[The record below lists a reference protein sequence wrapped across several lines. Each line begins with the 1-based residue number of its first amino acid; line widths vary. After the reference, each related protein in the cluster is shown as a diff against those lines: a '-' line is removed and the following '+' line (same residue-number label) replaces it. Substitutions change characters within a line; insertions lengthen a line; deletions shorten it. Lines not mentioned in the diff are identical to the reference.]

1 MKNSSPD
8 LKKNGYVKKSMNGTS
23 AEDTK
28 TGTETEQNETASP
41 EPAKAAPEAAQ
52 LEEAKKQVEN
62 YKDMLLRKAAEFEN
76 YKRRTENEMASA
88 FKYAG
93 EDILGELLPV
103 MDDFE
108 RSLHSKLMG
117 QVDLVRYGFD
127 NVRDQGS
134 FTLTSGILARFPAP
148 GSAAFSLVN
157 SALEG
162 FVRAAALEA
171 PRGIRINVVS
181 PPWATETLEAQGR
194 DPSPGLPAAD
204 IAALYV
210 QSVTGALTGAVIEAP
225 RPGV

>member
-1 MKNSSPD
+1 MRVLVVGAS
-8 LKKNGYVKKSMNGTS
+8 GTLGRPIVQALS
-23 AEDTK
+23 LFDDVVA
-28 TGTETEQNETASP
+28 ASRKGAHTVDIDDP
-41 EPAKAAPEAAQ
+41 QSIKA
-52 LEEAKKQVEN
+52 L
-62 YKDMLLRKAAEFEN
+62 
-76 YKRRTENEMASA
+76 
-88 FKYAG
+88 YAG
-93 EDILGELLPV
+93 LGTVDAVVCAAGSGALGPLAELT
-103 MDDFE
+103 DADFE

-134 FTLTSGILARFPAP
+134 FTLTSGILARFPSP
-148 GSAAFSLVN
+148 GSAAISLVN

-171 PRGIRINVVS
+171 PRGIRVNVVS
-181 PPWATETLEAQGR
+181 PPWATESLQAQGL

-210 QSVTGALTGAVIEAP
+210 QSVAGNLTGAVIEAP

>member
-1 MKNSSPD
+1 MRVLVVGATGTLGRPIVQALSLVDDVIGASR
-8 LKKNGYVKKSMNGTS
+8 NGTRRVDIDDPQS
-23 AEDTK
+23 I
-28 TGTETEQNETASP
+28 
-41 EPAKAAPEAAQ
+41 KAM
-52 LEEAKKQVEN
+52 
-62 YKDMLLRKAAEFEN
+62 Y
-76 YKRRTENEMASA
+76 
-88 FKYAG
+88 G
-93 EDILGELLPV
+93 ELGEVDAVICAAGGGAWGPLAELTD
-103 MDDFE
+103 DDFE
-108 RSLHSKLMG
+108 RSLHGKLMG

-181 PPWATETLEAQGR
+181 PPWATETLEAQGK

-210 QSVTGALTGAVIEAP
+210 QSVTGTLTGAVIEAP

>member
-1 MKNSSPD
+1 M
-8 LKKNGYVKKSMNGTS
+8 Y
-23 AEDTK
+23 AE
-28 TGTETEQNETASP
+28 
-41 EPAKAAPEAAQ
+41 
-52 LEEAKKQVEN
+52 
-62 YKDMLLRKAAEFEN
+62 
-76 YKRRTENEMASA
+76 
-88 FKYAG
+88 
-93 EDILGELLPV
+93 LGEVDAVICAAGGGAWGPLAELTD
-103 MDDFE
+103 DDFE

-134 FTLTSGILARFPAP
+134 FTLTSGILAHFPTP

-181 PPWATETLEAQGR
+181 PPWATESLQAQGL
-194 DPSPGLPAAD
+194 DPSSGLPAAD

-210 QSVTGALTGAVIEAP
+210 QSVAGNLTGAVIEAP